1 MKPILFGLLTLTLA
15 ACTPREQA
23 MNETDSTTTMRKD
36 TTGRKPISHV
46 LELHT
51 PTWLSI
57 PGVIGTGEG
66 RDPRGNPAIVIM
78 TNVSAADVQAKIP
91 SEIEGY
97 PILIEEVGDVRPLN
111 VD

>member
-1 MKPILFGLLTLTLA
+1 
-15 ACTPREQA
+15 

-36 TTGRKPISHV
+36 TTGRKPISQV

-51 PTWLSI
+51 PTWLNI

-66 RDPRGNPAIVIM
+66 QDPQGNPAIIIM

-91 SEIEGY
+91 SEVDGY
-97 PILIEEVGDVRPLN
+97 PILVEEVGDVKPLN